1 MSTPFDHSDALQ
13 REFDGASDRAAAI
26 VAGAFLDELLQELL
40 REFFVE
46 QPSAATRSCLKVPDH
61 LRHSAP
67 RSRLHFA
74 LAL

>member
-1 MSTPFDHSDALQ
+1 VSTPFDHSDALQ

-46 QPSAATRSCLKVPDH
+46 QPAAANKKLFWTSHGVI
-61 LRHSAP
+61 
-67 RSRLHFA
+67 
-74 LAL
+74 